1 MRARFNYNSVYR
13 DTLTDAILFGS
24 LNGMIRFTSRETK
37 RSSNPTIFLVQN
49 PLTEDSAQGNQSF
62 RIPKK

>member
-24 LNGMIRFTSRETK
+24 LNGMIRFTSRESYSDRTPK
-37 RSSNPTIFLVQN
+37 FDAEKLKAIFN
-49 PLTEDSAQGNQSF
+49 KE
-62 RIPKK
+62 IK